1 MGRTS
6 LVIGYGVCVS
16 SWDKVQKYVLPHVGD
31 RPLLGLSGQQKIAE
45 AYNSILAAYRHQ
57 GLEALV
63 LQHDDLQIT
72 DPYAETK
79 FLAAVREPDVALV
92 GVAGSRDYLSMHW
105 WNGDTL
111 GHQMTDSSLLDFGV
125 REGEALFIEG
135 SIMVFSPWAIENLR
149 FDTRYPGF
157 LGYDD
162 ICATAVLAGKRNL
175 VVDVDTHHHST
186 VGIKS
191 ESVRRDW
198 ADTEVLFWEKWGVG

>member
-1 MGRTS
+1 
-6 LVIGYGVCVS
+6 VIGYGICVG
-16 SWDKVQKYVLPHVGD
+16 SWAKFATYVAPYTLD
-31 RPLLGLSGQQKIAE
+31 RPLVAMSGQTSIAE
-45 AYNSILAAYRHQ
+45 AYNSILAACQHR
-57 GLEALV
+57 GLEALI
-63 LQHDDLQIT
+63 LQHDDLQIVNHHV
-72 DPYAETK
+72 AEER

-111 GHQMTDSSLLDFGV
+111 GHQMTDSGLLDFGV

-191 ESVRRDW
+191 ASVQRDW